1 MTSALTVPMPSR
13 RDRIFL
19 VALVLAFTVSVGQGF
34 VLPFLPDLLARIG
47 TTDAA
52 DRADQVGLAM
62 AAFFAG
68 GLLTA
73 SLWGWLSD
81 RFGRRPMLLA
91 GMIGFALTLAL
102 TARVN
107 SVFGLYLFRAL
118 NGAFGVAVVP
128 ITLAAVADL
137 FPEAAA
143 RGRRF
148 AWINAIVV
156 IGYLGGP
163 VLGELL
169 SRVGWTWFFVAP
181 ALLAAAVTAPVFLLP
196 KATPL
201 RTAVQQA
208 PVVPAG
214 RTRLALWLAV
224 SATAA
229 GGLAAMEVVVAMAPE
244 ARGLTRSS
252 VSLLFGI
259 CSLLMLGAQLLQFL
273 KPDTGQQAARLTT
286 PMLALQ
292 AIALGA
298 VAFIGG
304 FWGLA
309 AAISILAWS
318 AATLLLFSSY
328 VISRLS
334 PASHGWGLGLQYAAA
349 ATGQFLGST
358 LVSGLAG
365 ARGAGALWLFA
376 LAAGLLCV
384 AMRRIAPVPSA
395 PQ

>member
-1 MTSALTVPMPSR
+1 MTSKSAVPMPSR
-13 RDRIFL
+13 RDRIFV
-19 VALVLAFTVSVGQGF
+19 VALVLAYTVSVGQGF
-34 VLPFLPDLLARIG
+34 VLPFLPDFLERIG
-47 TTDAA
+47 TAGAT

-73 SLWGWLSD
+73 SIWGWLSD
-81 RFGRRPMLLA
+81 RFGRRPVLLA

-107 SVFGLYLFRAL
+107 SVLGLYLFRAL

-156 IGYLGGP
+156 IGYLSGP

-169 SRVGWTWFFVAP
+169 STAGWTWLFAAP

-201 RTAVQQA
+201 RTTVQQA
-208 PVVPAG
+208 PVIPPG
-214 RTRLALWLAV
+214 RIHLALWLAV

-273 KPDTGQQAARLTT
+273 KSDTGQQAARLTT
-286 PMLALQ
+286 PILALE
-292 AIALGA
+292 AITLGA
-298 VAFIGG
+298 VAFISG

-309 AAISILAWS
+309 VAISILAWS
-318 AATLLLFSSY
+318 ATTLLLFSSY
-328 VISRLS
+328 LISRLS

-349 ATGQFLGST
+349 AMGQFLGST
-358 LVSGLAG
+358 LVSGPTG

-376 LAAGLLCV
+376 LAAGLLCL
-384 AMRRIAPVPSA
+384 AMSRISPAPNA
-395 PQ
+395 RQ

>member
-1 MTSALTVPMPSR
+1 MTSKSAVPMPSR
-13 RDRIFL
+13 RDRIFV
-19 VALVLAFTVSVGQGF
+19 VALVLAYTVSVGQGF
-34 VLPFLPDLLARIG
+34 VLPFLPDFLERIG
-47 TTDAA
+47 TADAT

-73 SLWGWLSD
+73 SIWGWLSD
-81 RFGRRPMLLA
+81 RFGRRPVLLA

-107 SVFGLYLFRAL
+107 SVLGLYLFRAL

-156 IGYLGGP
+156 IGYLSGP

-169 SRVGWTWFFVAP
+169 STAGWTWFFAAP
-181 ALLAAAVTAPVFLLP
+181 ALLAAAVAAPVFFLP
-196 KATPL
+196 KAPPM
-201 RTAVQQA
+201 RTAVRQSQA
-208 PVVPAG
+208 APPG

-273 KPDTGQQAARLTT
+273 KPDAGQQAARLTA
-286 PMLALQ
+286 PMLALE
-292 AIALGA
+292 AITLGA
-298 VAFIGG
+298 VAFISG

-309 AAISILAWS
+309 VAISILAWS
-318 AATLLLFSSY
+318 ATTLLLFSSY
-328 VISRLS
+328 LISRLS

-349 ATGQFLGST
+349 AMGQFLGST
-358 LVSGLAG
+358 LVSGPTG

-376 LAAGLLCV
+376 LAAGLLCL
-384 AMRRIAPVPSA
+384 AMSRISPAPNA
-395 PQ
+395 RQ